1 MPPYGLYSLANTPE
15 ELLQGYG
22 TVRGYDTDPA
32 FGNLKT
38 DIRFQPAPFTGAR
51 PFQNM
56 FDLSPAYFE
65 GTNLGFDADLYNP
78 SSGGISGYQIDADD
92 VEMISEKEKKA
103 RTGIETLLGF
113 LQNIPTPLNL
123 ITGRLEGIR
132 NLNQR
137 LRATDFGRSKTLAE
151 FFDRRARAK
160 EAARRAENFAAFA
173 ERTAGTEAT
182 GGAGDFST
190 PAGLDTS
197 YEEASRSFGRDR

>member
-1 MPPYGLYSLANTPE
+1 
-15 ELLQGYG
+15 
-22 TVRGYDTDPA
+22 
-32 FGNLKT
+32 
-38 DIRFQPAPFTGAR
+38 
-51 PFQNM
+51 M

-65 GTNLGFDADLYNP
+65 GTNIGFNADLYDP
-78 SSGGISGYQIDADD
+78 SFGGISGYQIDADD
-92 VEMISEKEKKA
+92 VEMIGKKEKEA

-113 LQNIPTPLNL
+113 LQNIPTPINL
-123 ITGRLEGIR
+123 ITGGLEGIR

-151 FFDRRARAK
+151 FLDRRARAK
-160 EAARRAENFAAFA
+160 EASRRAESFADFA